1 MDVFR
6 QPFSEGLGTTLL
18 FRSVPA
24 DEDVVEIRVE
34 RSGAQGQDLYHWFQ
48 ADREVKMKYSQS

>member
-6 QPFSEGLGTTLL
+6 QAFSEGLQATLL

-48 ADREVKMKYSQS
+48 ADREVR